1 MGRARKRSRGAAS
14 EEKKNYKEPRT
25 TESLAAD
32 STSSSMTSMG
42 TEERVLAWRAMSKLL
57 DSAS

>member
-14 EEKKNYKEPRT
+14 EEKNYKDPRT

-42 TEERVLAWRAMSKLL
+42 TEERVLAWRAMNKLL